1 MCGCM
6 CEQGSEWGRN
16 DSEAR
21 ESEVLGMEVFGRG
34 EVVRDCG
41 CDVLWVCGEW
51 PGGWHG
57 GGSDGS
63 LCVYCVRGSRIARW
77 VRV

>member
-34 EVVRDCG
+34 EWCEIVCEMFCG
-41 CDVLWVCGEW
+41 FVGN
-51 PGGWHG
+51 GRG
-57 GGSDGS
+57 GGTAEGRTVV
-63 LCVYCVRGSRIARW
+63 CVYIVCEVRELRDG
-77 VRV
+77 

>member
-41 CDVLWVCGEW
+41 
-51 PGGWHG
+51 
-57 GGSDGS
+57 
-63 LCVYCVRGSRIARW
+63 
-77 VRV
+77 